1 MPSGCSIRALWI
13 LDNNLDAVVFSR
25 RFPVVEKRWRTACD
39 SERSLLGTTSYGI
52 HWGSAL
58 LQPQQYHRG
67 DGSLG
72 TSKIVI
78 PRGKM
83 LQLAG

>member
-13 LDNNLDAVVFSR
+13 LDNNLDAVVFS
-25 RFPVVEKRWRTACD
+25 
-39 SERSLLGTTSYGI
+39 RSLLGTTSYGI